1 MLVDFQTKTQHSG
14 TFFGLE
20 LGEQTV
26 DLRRCGVPVMDVD
39 HKDLEV
45 GRSACGGLG
54 GGLVVVG
61 SVVVGSVLVGSVLVE

>member
-20 LGEQTV
+20 LREQPV

-39 HKDLEV
+39 HEHVEV
-45 GRSACGGLG
+45 RRSACGGLG
-54 GGLVVVG
+54 DGFSGGGLRSVG
-61 SVVVGSVLVGSVLVE
+61 